1 MPIIYN
7 RLPKI
12 TAAVRPSVGAA
23 LAKTAFDTETLA
35 KFNAPVDTGNLKNSI
50 MAEQERVDTWRVY
63 ANADY
68 AIYVE
73 LGHQRRGGG
82 HQPGRFYLNNALAQ
96 TWGDFTRVLKGSLGI

>member
-1 MPIIYN
+1 MPIVYN

-12 TAAVRPSVGAA
+12 AAAVRPSVGVA
-23 LAKTAFDTETLA
+23 LAKTAYDTETLA

-68 AIYVE
+68 ALFVE
-73 LGHQRRGGG
+73 LGHQTRGGT
-82 HQPGRFYLNNALAQ
+82 HVAGRYYLTNALTQ
-96 TWGDFTRVLKGSLGI
+96 TWADFTRVLSKALGI